1 MFVTLEII
9 LNAYTYCPSFITYL
23 RSKIRTKRR
32 LASSPPGKLKDE
44 LTLLLGDVLHG
55 DIIGRLR
62 GGPSVDQERSGNTIV
77 STDFSHLS
85 VTQVIILFDDVIDIC
100 FRTTTLGL
108 LTVKAGRYV
117 LWTGHWERKSKVSVV
132 TSWQFSGT
140 GVPAWHG
147 MVKLILIAKS
157 PPKSVVTSEN
167 CKVIQE
173 RKVEEDDVYT
183 MWYLFEIFSQILNLW
198 LLVSTSSEHTHT
210 I

>member
-147 MVKLILIAKS
+147 MVKPLLFAKS
-157 PPKSVVTSEN
+157 APKAFMTSEV
-167 CKVIQE
+167 CKPAPE
-173 RKVEEDDVYT
+173 RKLKDDDVY
-183 MWYLFEIFSQILNLW
+183 LKLDSVRSISQCMNLW
-198 LLVSTSSEHTHT
+198 LLIISEHIYT